1 MNQHQPATVV
11 ELLVAARYLIGVR
24 EHWCMDAL
32 AVTKLERRTAPKSPA
47 AVRWCAIGALHK
59 IAGTRETYERE
70 EAKQLLDEQAFL
82 LCCVPMIV
90 INDEGDYARVL
101 RVYDLAIARARALEA
116 QS

>member
-1 MNQHQPATVV
+1 MKLKRPATVV
-11 ELLVAARYLIGVR
+11 EMLVAARELIGVR

-59 IAGTRETYERE
+59 IAGTRKTYELY
-70 EAKQLLDEQAFL
+70 EAKQLLDGEAFL
-82 LCCVPMIV
+82 LCGVPMIMM
-90 INDEGDYARVL
+90 NDEGDYARVL
-101 RVYDLAIARARALEA
+101 RVYDLAIAFARELEA